1 MSRAAKVAAAPT
13 SAEASAAATPLPH
26 AAPPATIEIH
36 NHAAAPAPS
45 RNTPSRK
52 KEKPPEPEELA
63 SDDDFDFAPVVDEDE
78 TDPVLSFVEEWNDGT
93 PRQMDL
99 IRQSDPPDELFIKPC
114 NENKYYPR
122 LAFRPESLVT
132 DVQKRLRSGG
142 KVRIKLIERGQYVI
156 GGSLTFVVP
165 DPEPSVLATVPE
177 QHAASS
183 SQAPTA
189 TPVATANDV
198 VNDAIQVAIAARI
211 KRLFD
216 EPPAQSNPPPAKS
229 ELSDKD
235 KLSLALIQESSL
247 LPTVFGQITAAIAA
261 ANQNVKAAPDKFDR
275 VISVFEKIPS
285 LHSRAAKTIDRLLNR
300 FLPDEAGDDEG
311 GDEEGM
317 TSAERTRALLTYL
330 MNRCAAN
337 EPVTFQDEEILSFAE
352 AHPDEWNEL
361 VTSLALGSVR
371 QIVDAVAS
379 PYIAGDLSPTLAVV
393 FKLEHAP
400 AWIGSLK
407 ELAAKERK
415 ERGNENV

>member
-1 MSRAAKVAAAPT
+1 MSRAAKEAAAPVSVEAVAAA
-13 SAEASAAATPLPH
+13 APLPH
-26 AAPPATIEIH
+26 APPPATIEIH
-36 NHAAAPAPS
+36 NHAAPS
-45 RNTPSRK
+45 SPPRNTSSRK
-52 KEKPPEPEELA
+52 KEKPEPEPDPEPEE
-63 SDDDFDFAPVVDEDE
+63 DFDFSLVEEDE
-78 TDPVLSFVEEWNDGT
+78 TDPLFSFVEEWNDGT

-99 IRQSDPPDELFIKPC
+99 IRQPDPPDELFIKPC

-122 LAFRPESLVT
+122 LTFRPESLVI

-300 FLPDEAGDDEG
+300 FLPDEASDDEG
-311 GDEEGM
+311 GDEEG
-317 TSAERTRALLTYL
+317 SAEQTRALLTYL

-361 VTSLALGSVR
+361 VTSLELGSVQ
-371 QIVDAVAS
+371 QIMEAVAS
-379 PYIAGDLSPTLAVV
+379 PYIAGDLAPTLTVV

-400 AWIGSLK
+400 AWIGQLK
-407 ELAAKERK
+407 DLAVAQRK
-415 ERGNENV
+415 GQ